1 MDVSEGLWSADP
13 NSNTG
18 DSGYGGSLDD
28 EGTFATRGPIVRD
41 SSQGEHPT
49 HTTYT
54 MNPPTFTQTSTSNTV
69 TRIFAFFASCVDFP
83 APLARPLAPGVFGAA
98 RPGPCDMWRISGL
111 GAVGVP
117 GGRHVKC
124 VVPKTLSVTPPPT
137 TRHHQT
143 HIRGFHSAD
152 HDMVMP
158 SPPSCELSRSTL
170 VASLPLA
177 VKRLNIYGTCLS
189 VLVGTEPCT

>member
-1 MDVSEGLWSADP
+1 MDGSEGLWSADP

-18 DSGYGGSLDD
+18 DSGYGESLDD
-28 EGTFATRGPIVRD
+28 EGTFATRGPILRD

-49 HTTYT
+49 PHVYHE
-54 MNPPTFTQTSTSNTV
+54 PSPRRQ
-69 TRIFAFFASCVDFP
+69 TRIFAFFPSCVDFP

-98 RPGPCDMWRISGL
+98 RPGPCDMWRISGPWGGG
-111 GAVGVP
+111 GA
-117 GGRHVKC
+117 GGEAARKHVKC